1 MSFEEFILVFL
12 GGVGMMT
19 LYIGAQAFMTG
30 EKVYRYYTAYALC
43 WISYF
48 FFRVLWT
55 FGDARIETVIYPF
68 GRIGFPMLA
77 YVFYYRFAD
86 AFLDLRR
93 LVPRVFWLFRWT
105 EIVLL
110 TYVAAELLVCLFFND
125 WTSAAAHEWVHTI
138 MRLGVAIVSV
148 YGITKAWEQRNQL
161 YYYFVTGS
169 ALLLFLGLVSMV
181 LSFTMPNDDGNL
193 FSPLFFLN
201 IGILLELLCFSL
213 GLSYKNQQTE
223 IQKITIEQE
232 VIRER
237 EQRELA
243 QLKTQFFTNISHEFR
258 TPLTLILGPLTDLL
272 QKNPAYPT
280 YQLMHRNASRL
291 LALVNQLLDLSKLD
305 AGQLQPDVKPGNL
318 TEWLRLL
325 TGSFSSLAASRSIQL
340 SFLAK
345 SHLFDLAYFDQ
356 DKVEKIVTNLVANA
370 LKFTPAKGAV
380 LVQLD
385 TSADKQAVIQI
396 QDTGIGIPADQQV
409 RIFERFYQRST
420 DAVAGN
426 SSTNVEGTGIGLA
439 LVRELVSVLKGS
451 VSVESQVGQGTTF
464 TVTLPVDAETWAAS
478 IDLFIEHTIEKTTHN
493 SHLSEPELPIQ
504 DESLEAVFDSNDG
517 NRTDLPLLLI
527 IDDNADVR
535 QYIRQIMIPT
545 YRIIEA
551 VDGQDGLN
559 QATQAI
565 PDIVI
570 CDWMMPI
577 MNGVEF
583 CKTLKTQPTTDHI
596 PVIMLTAKAS
606 TENRIEGF
614 SGGADEYLA
623 KPFNP
628 LELAARVENLLTQRQ
643 KLRERFS
650 RELYLKPTNMQVSSA
665 EEIFLQNAIR
675 IIEHHLGESSFSA
688 EQFADELNLS
698 RMQLHRKL
706 KSLTNQSATEFVRH
720 VRLQRA
726 ADLLAARSAT
736 VSEIAF
742 TVGFESLS
750 YFSKSFKEQ
759 FGVLPSDYEP
769 ITQLASRTD

>member
-1 MSFEEFILVFL
+1 MTYEEFLLIFL

-19 LYIGAQAFMTG
+19 LYIGAQAIMTG
-30 EKVYRYYTAYALC
+30 DRAYRYYAAYAFC
-43 WISYF
+43 WIIYF
-48 FFRVLWT
+48 FIWVRWT
-55 FGDARIETVIYPF
+55 FNDVRIESVIHPF
-68 GRIGFPMLA
+68 ARIGFPMLA

-86 AFLDLRR
+86 SFLDLRQ
-93 LVPRVFWLFRWT
+93 LLPRIFWLFRWM
-105 EIVLL
+105 EYVLL
-110 TYVAAELLVCLFFND
+110 AYVVTELIICLFFTS
-125 WTSAAAHEWVHTI
+125 WTNSSAHEWIHTV

-148 YGITKAWEQRNQL
+148 YGILNAWSQRSQL
-161 YYYFVTGS
+161 VYYFVTGS
-169 ALLLFLGLVSMV
+169 ALLLIFGLASMV
-181 LSFTMPNDDGNL
+181 LSFTSLKDSTGL
-193 FSPLFFLN
+193 VSPIFFLN
-201 IGILLELLCFSL
+201 IGILLELFCFSL
-213 GLSYKNQQTE
+213 GLSYKNKQTE

-232 VIRER
+232 VVRER

-325 TGSFSSLAASRSIQL
+325 TGSFSSLADSRSIQL
-340 SFLAK
+340 AFLAK
-345 SHLFDLAYFDQ
+345 SNLFNSAYFDQ
-356 DKVEKIVTNLVANA
+356 DKVEKIVTNLLANA
-370 LKFTPAKGAV
+370 LKFTPANGAILV
-380 LVQLD
+380 LLAA
-385 TSADKQAVIQI
+385 SADKQAIIQI
-396 QDTGIGIPADQQV
+396 QDTGVGIPADQQK
-409 RIFERFYQRST
+409 RIFERFHQ
-420 DAVAGN
+420 VAGN
-426 SSTNVEGTGIGLA
+426 STTNVEGTGIGLA

-451 VSVESQVGQGTTF
+451 VSVESQVAQGTTF
-464 TVTLPVDAETWAAS
+464 TVTLPVDAETWVAS
-478 IDLFIEHTIEKTTHN
+478 VGPLTELTVETEAGNDTG
-493 SHLSEPELPIQ
+493 SEFELAIQ
-504 DESLEAVFDSNDG
+504 DRSPEVVIETHDT

-535 QYIRQIMIPT
+535 QYIRQIMTPA

-559 QATQAI
+559 QATQAM
-565 PDIVI
+565 PDLVI

-577 MNGVEF
+577 MNGMKF
-583 CKTLKTQPTTDHI
+583 CKTLKTQPITDHI
-596 PVIMLTAKAS
+596 PVIMLTAKAA

-614 SGGADEYLA
+614 SEGADDYLA

-628 LELAARVENLLTQRQ
+628 LELSARVENLLAQRQ

-650 RELYLKPTNMQVSSA
+650 RELYLKPTHVQVSSA
-665 EEIFLQNAIR
+665 EEVFLQNAIR
-675 IIEHHLGESSFSA
+675 IVESHLSDSSFSI
-688 EQFADELNLS
+688 EQLADKLNLS

-706 KSLTNQSATEFVRH
+706 KSLTNQAATEFVRH

-726 ADLLAARSAT
+726 ANLLAARSGT

-750 YFSKSFKEQ
+750 YFSKSFREQ

-769 ITQLASRTD
+769 ITQVTSPTD

>member
-1 MSFEEFILVFL
+1 MSYEEFILVFL

-19 LYIGAQAFMTG
+19 LYIGAQALMTG
-30 EKVYRYYTAYALC
+30 DRAYRYYAAYAFC
-43 WISYF
+43 WIIYF
-48 FFRVLWT
+48 FFKVVWT
-55 FGDARIETVIYPF
+55 FGDTRVESVIYPF

-93 LVPRVFWLFRWT
+93 LLPRIFWLFRWM
-105 EIVLL
+105 EYVLL
-110 TYVAAELLVCLFFND
+110 TYVAAELISCLFFND
-125 WTSAAAHEWVHTI
+125 WTNSAAHEWVHTV

-148 YGITKAWEQRNQL
+148 YGITQAWKQRNQL
-161 YYYFVTGS
+161 VYYFVTGS
-169 ALLLFLGLVSMV
+169 ALLLLFGLASMV
-181 LSFTMPNDDGNL
+181 LSFTMLDESDEQL
-193 FSPLFFLN
+193 ISPLFFLN

-232 VIRER
+232 VVRER

-272 QKNPAYPT
+272 QNNPTYSA

-305 AGQLQPDVKPGNL
+305 AGQLRPDIKPGNL

-325 TGSFSSLAASRSIQL
+325 TGSFSSMADSQTIQL
-340 SFLAK
+340 SFI
-345 SHLFDLAYFDQ
+345 SETNSFDSAYFDW
-356 DKVEKIVTNLVANA
+356 DKVEKIITNLLANA
-370 LKFTPAKGAV
+370 LKFTPSGGVV
-380 LVQLD
+380 LVQLAA
-385 TSADKQAVIQI
+385 SPDKQALIRI
-396 QDTGIGIPADQQV
+396 QDTGIGIPADQQA
-409 RIFERFYQRST
+409 RIFERFHQ
-420 DAVAGN
+420 VAN
-426 SSTNVEGTGIGLA
+426 TPSSNIAGTGIGLA
-439 LVRELVSVLKGS
+439 LVRELVMVLKGS
-451 VSVESQVGQGTTF
+451 ITIESRVAQGTTF
-464 TVTLPVDAETWAAS
+464 TVTLPVDAETWADS
-478 IDLFIEHTIEKTTHN
+478 INSSTEPTTDEKTVHSN
-493 SHLSEPELPIQ
+493 LPDFDAAIQ
-504 DESLEAVFDSNDG
+504 PSKVAVEVNDE
-517 NRTDLPLLLI
+517 NRTELPLLLI

-535 QYIRQIMIPT
+535 QYIHQIMAPT
-545 YRIIEA
+545 YRVIEA
-551 VDGQDGLN
+551 MDGQDGLK
-559 QATQAI
+559 QATDTI

-577 MNGVEF
+577 MNGVVF
-583 CKTLKTQPTTDHI
+583 CQTLKAQPTTDHI
-596 PVIMLTAKAS
+596 PVIMLTAKAT

-614 SGGADEYLA
+614 SGGADDYLA

-628 LELAARVENLLTQRQ
+628 AELRIRVENLLTQRQ

-650 RELYLKPTNMQVSSA
+650 QELYLKPTNVQVSSA